1 MKVRKSIYI
10 DANLWEYL
18 SECAA
23 LNNRSENQFITMLLK
38 EFVDADI
45 LRGKEEEKVDE

>member
-23 LNNRSENQFITMLLK
+23 INSRSENQFITMLLQ
-38 EFVDADI
+38 EWVDADI
-45 LRGKEEEKVDE
+45 LRGKEKEHD